1 MKKILITGLG
11 SDVLGDESIGIRLLE
26 IIREK
31 ISNKGVHFSTLMCGG
46 FELLELIKDY
56 DKLIFI
62 DTIMTKNKNI
72 GKVHYYN
79 LNKYKETLHLSND
92 HEFTLKQLFELGK
105 ILRYNLTDDVLII
118 TVEISEI
125 NVIRN
130 SMSDTL
136 RIKFDRISNNV
147 LRRIKKEM
155 STNRFIGALK

>member
-26 IIREK
+26 IIRKK
-31 ISNKGVHFSTLMCGG
+31 INKTGVHFSTLMCGG

-62 DTIMTKNKNI
+62 DTIMTKNKNN

-105 ILRYNLTDDVLII
+105 ILRYDLTDDVLII
-118 TVEISEI
+118 AVEISEI
-125 NVIRN
+125 NIIRN
-130 SMSDTL
+130 SMSDPV
-136 RIKFDRISNNV
+136 RKKFDSISNNV
-147 LRRIKKEM
+147 LKRIKKEIA
-155 STNRFIGALK
+155 SNRFISALK